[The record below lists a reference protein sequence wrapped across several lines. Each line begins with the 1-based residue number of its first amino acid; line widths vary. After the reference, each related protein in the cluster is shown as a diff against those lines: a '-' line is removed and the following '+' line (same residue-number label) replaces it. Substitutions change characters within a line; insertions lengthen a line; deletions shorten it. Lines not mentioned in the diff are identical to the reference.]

1 MKRNIKNMEKKVQRK
16 MREQKL
22 LNWVIFES
30 NLQIA
35 TTTTTAKINK
45 FVISF
50 ELFMLKVHS

>member
-1 MKRNIKNMEKKVQRK
+1 MEKSSTKDEGTK
-16 MREQKL
+16 I

-35 TTTTTAKINK
+35 KTTIAKINK